1 LKAKEDL
8 ARLFNDA
15 LAKAG
20 LAAASVETFATPRRL
35 ALIATGLPLATEAVS
50 EETKG
55 PKVGAPPQAM
65 EGFLRKTGLSQ
76 DQLVERHGV
85 YYAVAQKAGRQTVD
99 VLAEAI
105 PAIIRA
111 FPWPK
116 SQRWGAASAS
126 TESLRWV
133 RPLQGIVALLGDAVV
148 HCEIEGIVSG
158 AETMGHRFHHSG
170 PIIIENAGDYIEKLR
185 DAHILVHFSE
195 RCRIIRDGAKAAAE
209 AAGLTLVEDEGLVI
223 ENAGLTEW
231 PVPML
236 GRFDPAFLDVPQE
249 VIQLTARVNQKYFVC
264 HSPLPPAG
272 GAGGGPELH
281 AGAPSPNP
289 SRTREGDLANAFV
302 CTANIDAH
310 DKGAAIV
317 AGNEKVLAARL
328 SDAKFFWEQ
337 DLKVALDDQAQK
349 LAQITF
355 HEKLGSVADKV
366 ERVAKLARWLVEQG
380 IVGPRSPAQAGAQP
394 ATNESSDAVLDPGL
408 RRGTQDLDGAPNPNV
423 TPAKAGGQL
432 RSEPLESTGQEM
444 DSRLRGNDEDI
455 SVRAFADQAE
465 RAAKPARWLVEKDIV
480 GPRSPAQT
488 GAQPATNES
497 SDQVLDPG
505 LRRGTQDLADQAER
519 AARLCKA
526 DLVTG
531 MVGEFP
537 ELQGIMGG
545 YYARAQ
551 GESDAVADAIRDHY
565 KPVGQGDDVPTAP
578 VAVAVSLADKL
589 DTIVS
594 FLAID
599 EKPTGSKDPFAIR
612 RAAIGLI
619 QLIVIND
626 LRLPL
631 FAISSNALFGLAETA
646 FSMVNELGA
655 EVQNYTEILA
665 NLQALETAGFSDNEF
680 IQLNLPD
687 VQNVR
692 ESGAMNL
699 LLLVRAKFSAGPKA
713 FIAEVNDFFADRL
726 KVQQREAG
734 VRHDLIDAVFS
745 LGGEDDLV
753 RLLARVKA
761 LQAYI
766 TTAEGANLLAA
777 YKRAANIL
785 KQAESSSPSTRD
797 GEGDRSA
804 QPRGGGAPPSVADAT
819 ATSPS
824 RVDGEELALLT
835 ALDAAEPKAAAAL
848 SVEDFEGA
856 MAALATLRAP
866 IDAFF
871 EAVMVNDPDQDKRT
885 FRLGLLARFRDAVH
899 QVADFSKIEG

>member
-1 LKAKEDL
+1 MTDFLLELRSEEIPARMQVKAKEDL

-65 EGFLRKTGLSQ
+65 EGFLRKTGLTQ
-76 DQLVERHGV
+76 DQLIERDGV
-85 YYAVAQKAGRQTVD
+85 YFAVVEKAGRQTAD
-99 VLAEAI
+99 VLSEAI

-133 RPLQGIVALLGDAVV
+133 RPLQGIVALLGDDVV
-148 HCEIEGIVSG
+148 PCEIEGIVSG
-158 AETMGHRFHHSG
+158 AATMGHRFHHSG
-170 PIIIENAGDYIEKLR
+170 PITIGNAGDYIEKLR
-185 DAHILVHFSE
+185 ACHVLVHFSE
-195 RCRIIRDGAKAAAE
+195 RCRIIREGAEAAAK
-209 AAGLTLVEDEGLVI
+209 AAGLTLVADEGLVI

-236 GRFDPAFLDVPQE
+236 GRFDPAFLEVPQE

-264 HSPLPPAG
+264 HDANG
-272 GAGGGPELH
+272 K
-281 AGAPSPNP
+281 
-289 SRTREGDLANAFV
+289 LANAFV

-366 ERVAKLARWLVEQG
+366 ERVAKLARWLVEEG
-380 IVGPRSPAQAGAQP
+380 IIKSSPSTCDGEGDRAVGVVEGKKPSMAPPSSEAAASAATSPSQ
-394 ATNESSDAVLDPGL
+394 V
-408 RRGTQDLDGAPNPNV
+408 DG
-423 TPAKAGGQL
+423 
-432 RSEPLESTGQEM
+432 E
-444 DSRLRGNDEDI
+444 
-455 SVRAFADQAE
+455 
-465 RAAKPARWLVEKDIV
+465 
-480 GPRSPAQT
+480 
-488 GAQPATNES
+488 
-497 SDQVLDPG
+497 
-505 LRRGTQDLADQAER
+505 DLADDTER

-537 ELQGIMGG
+537 ELQGVMGG

-578 VAVAVSLADKL
+578 VTVAVSLADKL
-589 DTIVS
+589 DTICA
-594 FLAID
+594 FGAM
-599 EKPTGSKDPFAIR
+599 EAWPTGSKDPFALR
-612 RAAIGLI
+612 RAALGILALVQSNG
-619 QLIVIND
+619 

-631 FAISSNALFGLAETA
+631 FKLADGKAYSAIYAIGLGLSFEK
-646 FSMVNELGA
+646 L
-655 EVQNYTEILA
+655 I
-665 NLQALETAGFSDNEF
+665 
-680 IQLNLPD
+680 
-687 VQNVR
+687 
-692 ESGAMNL
+692 
-699 LLLVRAKFSAGPKA
+699 
-713 FIAEVNDFFADRL
+713 DFFADRL

-785 KQAESSSPSTRD
+785 KGSNPVSPVLDKASD
-797 GEGDRSA
+797 
-804 QPRGGGAPPSVADAT
+804 APMS
-819 ATSPS
+819 
-824 RVDGEELALLT
+824 
-835 ALDAAEPKAAAAL
+835 DAAEQQ
-848 SVEDFEGA
+848 
-856 MAALATLRAP
+856 M
-866 IDAFF
+866 
-871 EAVMVNDPDQDKRT
+871 
-885 FRLGLLARFRDAVH
+885 
-899 QVADFSKIEG
+899 